1 MVKFIFFIMN
11 YFKIFT
17 FSLLI
22 TFFSLSCKKAV
33 PENQPNTLLYS
44 EKILDIKKGEPVSL
58 TLGDDNIT
66 TKVVWTIK
74 PDSNFTIKS
83 VANNATIVFSK
94 AGIYTITAT
103 LGSVYA
109 EYIITVDNIQYVPN
123 YGSSFSMTAEKF
135 VNIDENEPIVFS
147 VHNSLLGSSLGW
159 SVFTNDTSNSYT
171 ISPNSANHTATII
184 FNGKGYFVISADD
197 GVDFQR
203 RTVWVNNVLNS
214 NPNLDTVPF
223 ILGDKL
229 LLKPSVE
236 QTTNGKR
243 LVITATTS
251 KKYHCSTDKILSY
264 NSNSEYIIDYSGVT
278 VAPSPCNPR
287 DLASCT
293 NSFKN
298 MQVGTHPFI
307 INFGNKTYS
316 GTINLNVL
324 GTYTF
329 TWANT
334 SEVSIYPL
342 AVN

>member
-1 MVKFIFFIMN
+1 MK

-17 FSLLI
+17 FSFIIALFAI
-22 TFFSLSCKKAV
+22 SCKKAV
-33 PENQPNTLLYS
+33 PENQPNTLLYT
-44 EKILDIKKGEPVSL
+44 EKIVDIKKGEPVSL

-74 PDSNFTIKS
+74 PDSDFTINS
-83 VANNATIVFSK
+83 VANNATIIFNK
-94 AGIYTITAT
+94 AGIYTVTAT
-103 LGSVYA
+103 LGNVYA
-109 EYIITVDNIQYVPN
+109 EYTITVDNIQYTPN
-123 YGSSFSMTAEKF
+123 YGSKFSMTAEKF

-147 VHNSLLGSSLGW
+147 VHNSLQGSSLGW

-171 ISPNSANHTATII
+171 ISPNNANQTATII

-203 RTVWVNNVLNS
+203 RTVWVNNVTNS

-229 LLKPSVE
+229 QLKPSVE

-243 LVITATTS
+243 LVITASTT

-278 VAPSPCNPR
+278 VAPTPCNPR
-287 DLASCT
+287 YVASCA

-298 MQVGTHPFI
+298 VQVGTHPFI
-307 INFGNKTYS
+307 INFENKTYT
-316 GTINLNVL
+316 GFVNLDAF

-329 TWANT
+329 TWANS
-334 SEVSIYPL
+334 SEVSIAPL
-342 AVN
+342 VVN

>member
-1 MVKFIFFIMN
+1 MN
-11 YFKIFT
+11 YLKV
-17 FSLLI
+17 SYLI
-22 TFFSLSCKKAV
+22 LVVTFFSISCKKAI
-33 PENQPNTLLYS
+33 PENQPNTLLYT
-44 EKILDIKKGEPVSL
+44 EKIVDIKKGEPISL

-66 TKVVWTIK
+66 SKVVWTIK
-74 PDSNFTIKS
+74 PDNNFAINS
-83 VANNATIVFSK
+83 VANNATIVFSE
-94 AGIYTITAT
+94 AGIYTVTAT
-103 LGSVYA
+103 LGNVYA
-109 EYIITVDNIQYVPN
+109 EYIITVDNIQYIPN

-135 VNIDENEPIVFS
+135 VNIYENQSVVFS

-171 ISPNSANHTATII
+171 ISPNSANNTATII

-203 RTVWVNNVLNS
+203 RTVWVNKVTNS

-229 LLKPSVE
+229 QLKPSVE
-236 QTTNGKR
+236 QTSNGKR
-243 LVITATTS
+243 LVITASTT

-287 DLASCT
+287 DVASCT

-298 MQVGTHPFI
+298 MQVGSHPFI
-307 INFGNKTYS
+307 INFGNKTYP
-316 GTINLNVL
+316 GTINLNAL

-329 TWANT
+329 TWANS
-334 SEVSIYPL
+334 SEVSIAPL
-342 AVN
+342 VVN